1 MNQRR
6 LSMDRQVTFKGTEP
20 TDDLESRIEGV
31 QSKLE
36 EAAPDAR
43 FAKYVV
49 EEAPRGYA
57 VGLVVTLAD
66 GRSWVRQAEGSD
78 WDRAFLEI
86 ERRID
91 RLAEGD

>member
-1 MNQRR
+1 
-6 LSMDRQVTFKGTEP
+6 MDKQVTFKGTER
-20 TDDLESRIEGV
+20 TADLESRIEGV
-31 QSKLE
+31 QSRLE
-36 EAAPDAR
+36 EAAPGAR

-49 EEAPRGYA
+49 EVAPRGHA
-57 VGLVVTLAD
+57 VGLAVTLAD

-78 WDRAFLEI
+78 WEKAFLEI

>member
-1 MNQRR
+1 
-6 LSMDRQVTFKGTEP
+6 MDRQVTFKGTEP
-20 TDDLESRIEGV
+20 TDDLESRIQGV
-31 QSKLE
+31 QSRLE
-36 EAAPDAR
+36 EAAPGAR
-43 FAKYVV
+43 FAKFVV
-49 EEAPRGYA
+49 EAAPRGYA

-66 GRSWVRQAEGSD
+66 GRSWVRQAEGTD

>member
-1 MNQRR
+1 
-6 LSMDRQVTFKGTEP
+6 MDRQVTFKGTEP

-36 EAAPDAR
+36 EAAPGAR

-49 EEAPRGYA
+49 EAAPRGYA

>member
-1 MNQRR
+1 MN
-6 LSMDRQVTFKGTEP
+6 RQVTYKGAEP
-20 TDDLESRIEGV
+20 TPDIESRIDAL

-36 EAAPDAR
+36 SAAPEAR

-49 EEAPRGYA
+49 EATPRGNA
-57 VGLVVTLAD
+57 VGLVVSMAD
-66 GRSWVRQAEGSD
+66 GGSWVRQAVGSD

-91 RLAEGD
+91 RLAAGE

>member
-1 MNQRR
+1 
-6 LSMDRQVTFKGTEP
+6 MDKQVTFKGTEP
-20 TDDLESRIEGV
+20 TAELASRIEAV

-36 EAAPDAR
+36 EAVPGGR

-49 EEAPRGYA
+49 EAAPRGHA
-57 VGLVVTLAD
+57 VGLVVTLVD

-91 RLAEGD
+91 RLAEGE